1 MIEKINIMTI
11 HELDNFERLY
21 FMVKHDIESFKVK
34 DIESKIETHRKEL
47 DCQVDVMA
55 VDSFVNMDGN

>member
-11 HELDNFERLY
+11 HELDDFERLY

-34 DIESKIETHRKEL
+34 DIESKIETRRKEL
-47 DCQVDVMA
+47 DGQVDVMA
-55 VDSFVNMDGN
+55 VDSVVKMDGN

>member
-21 FMVKHDIESFKVK
+21 FMVKHDIEFFKVK
-34 DIESKIETHRKEL
+34 DIESKIETRRKEL
-47 DCQVDVMA
+47 DGQVDVMA
-55 VDSFVNMDGN
+55 VDSVVKMDGN